1 MDINKVA
8 KSILKHVGGEEN
20 IKDVSHCFT
29 RLRLVLKDETKA
41 DKQAVERLE
50 GVIQVVISGGQFQV
64 VLGSKVNQVYDD
76 AIAVADNGKR
86 CDQEKM

>member
-50 GVIQVVISGGQFQV
+50 GVIQVVISGGQFQIEQNRCAMACQ
-64 VLGSKVNQVYDD
+64 GCG
-76 AIAVADNGKR
+76 AVSY
-86 CDQEKM
+86 